1 MSFRSKNSISKL
13 EEMEADLKLRFNEA
27 VGEIVG
33 AAVGTS
39 VGMLALGYGVFVLV
53 TNSLETIF

>member
-1 MSFRSKNSISKL
+1 MK
-13 EEMEADLKLRFNEA
+13 MRFNEA

-39 VGMLALGYGVFVLV
+39 IGMAALGYGVFVLV

>member
-1 MSFRSKNSISKL
+1 MK
-13 EEMEADLKLRFNEA
+13 MRFNEA

-33 AAVGTS
+33 AAIGTS
-39 VGMLALGYGVFVLV
+39 VGVLALGYGVLALV

>member
-1 MSFRSKNSISKL
+1 M
-13 EEMEADLKLRFNEA
+13 KLRFNEA

>member
-1 MSFRSKNSISKL
+1 MRMKFTDAL
-13 EEMEADLKLRFNEA
+13 GEAL
-27 VGEIVG
+27 G

-39 VGMLALGYGVFVLV
+39 LGMAALGYGVFVLV